1 MATHKKK
8 KLVQLQSEL
17 TTTSESWQM
26 SSRAKTYAAESRQ
39 EESHPG
45 KNRSIYTCI
54 SSWLFSIS
62 LFLVHLINLEKKIN
76 THIQWHFCQ
85 GVSNTIFEQGSRK
98 MQLHRDLLIQL
109 SQASNSLKI
118 RKPRSPLS
126 TTDGHQIFHK
136 QLKKPG
142 RQAKA
147 LFKNPAG
154 TTHRHPAAN
163 TSFNR
168 NNPKYTAHWANTS
181 HTPAEHAE
189 EKVSPP
195 RTKLF
200 ACCLQRRTP
209 CAWGLLTLIPQLQA
223 ATASGGEALRALKGS
238 TTLEEAKYI
247 LSQRKLRPQSTFAI
261 YLLI

>member
-1 MATHKKK
+1 MHLIMTFFY
-8 KLVQLQSEL
+8 LLI
-17 TTTSESWQM
+17 
-26 SSRAKTYAAESRQ
+26 SRAFDKSR
-39 EESHPG
+39 
-45 KNRSIYTCI
+45 
-54 SSWLFSIS
+54 
-62 LFLVHLINLEKKIN
+62 KKIN

-98 MQLHRDLLIQL
+98 IQLHRDLLIQL

-168 NNPKYTAHWANTS
+168 TTPNIQ
-181 HTPAEHAE
+181 HTEQTLLIHQQSML
-189 EKVSPP
+189 K
-195 RTKLF
+195 RRF
-200 ACCLQRRTP
+200 HLQ
-209 CAWGLLTLIPQLQA
+209 GLLSSLPVVCREEHPVL
-223 ATASGGEALRALKGS
+223 EAFS
-238 TTLEEAKYI
+238 H
-247 LSQRKLRPQSTFAI
+247 
-261 YLLI
+261 